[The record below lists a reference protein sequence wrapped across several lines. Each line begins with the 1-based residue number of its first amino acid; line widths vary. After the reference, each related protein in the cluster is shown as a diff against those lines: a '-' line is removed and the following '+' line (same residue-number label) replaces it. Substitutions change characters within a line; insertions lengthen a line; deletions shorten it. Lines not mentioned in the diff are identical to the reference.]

1 MEATGHSSAASNQ
14 LHSSFMPRYEHI
26 AVASALSP
34 RFRAVLAEGW
44 RFANRFDA
52 RFSIIHAAGYSPERE
67 EQFREANEALGIP
80 LSTPIIWK
88 EGPAPASSIVDA
100 AQEHG
105 VDLLVAGALERD
117 AQMHFLG
124 GVARELMRRLHCS
137 LLLFTHPEVEP
148 HQFRRLVAIT
158 DYTEEAREAFR
169 CALKLAEMDEAEILH
184 VLSVFSPFAKARA
197 SLGEN
202 GGSGRHEDQEEAM
215 LEEFV
220 STGAESPVT
229 IDPRVIHT
237 TTGMG
242 ASDFT
247 KNVDADLLIV
257 PASAHP
263 EEGTLLP
270 AYLDWVFKVIPCN
283 LWVVKPTR
291 YL

>member
-1 MEATGHSSAASNQ
+1 
-14 LHSSFMPRYEHI
+14 MPRYEHI

-44 RFANRFDA
+44 RFANRFGA
-52 RFSIIHAAGYSPERE
+52 RFSIIHAAGYTPERE

-80 LSTPIIWK
+80 LNTPIIWK
-88 EGPAPASSIVDA
+88 EGPDPAASIVEA
-100 AQEHG
+100 AREHG

-117 AQMHFLG
+117 ARMHFLG

-137 LLLFTHPEVEP
+137 LLLFTHPEVE
-148 HQFRRLVAIT
+148 HHHFRRLVAIT
-158 DYTEEAREAFR
+158 DYTEEARNAFR
-169 CALKLAEMDEAEILH
+169 SALKLAEMEEAEILH

-197 SLGEN
+197 ILKDDGQP
-202 GGSGRHEDQEEAM
+202 GRHEEEEEA
-215 LEEFV
+215 LLDEFV

-229 IDPRVIHT
+229 IDPRVIHS

-247 KNVDADLLIV
+247 KNVDADLLVV

-263 EEGTLLP
+263 EEGTLVP
-270 AYLDWVFKVIPCN
+270 VYLDWVFKVIPCN
-283 LWVVKPTR
+283 LWVVKSTQR
-291 YL
+291 D

>member
-1 MEATGHSSAASNQ
+1 
-14 LHSSFMPRYEHI
+14 MPRYEHI

-80 LSTPIIWK
+80 VNTPIIWK
-88 EGPAPASSIVDA
+88 EGPAPAASIVDA

-148 HQFRRLVAIT
+148 HPFHRLVTIT

-169 CALKLAEMDEAEILH
+169 SALQLAEMDGAEILH
-184 VLSVFSPFAKARA
+184 VLSVFSPFSKARA
-197 SLGEN
+197 ALGEN
-202 GGSGRHEDQEEAM
+202 GGSGRHEDEEEAM

-220 STGAESPVT
+220 SLGAESPVT

-247 KNVDADLLIV
+247 KNVDADLLVV

-283 LWVVKPTR
+283 LWVVKPAQSA
-291 YL
+291 

>member
-1 MEATGHSSAASNQ
+1 MAMTVTNRLPSTLPN
-14 LHSSFMPRYEHI
+14 SFMPRYEHI

-44 RFANRFDA
+44 RFANRFGA
-52 RFSIIHAAGYSPERE
+52 RFSIIHAGAYSPERE

-80 LSTPIIWK
+80 LNTPILWK
-88 EGPAPASSIVDA
+88 EGPPAESIVDA
-100 AQEHG
+100 AREHG
-105 VDLLVAGALERD
+105 IDLLVAGALERD
-117 AQMHFLG
+117 AKIHFLG

-137 LLLFTHPEVEP
+137 LLLLTHPEVDE
-148 HQFRRLVAIT
+148 HIFRRMVTIT
-158 DYTEEAREAFR
+158 DYTEEAREAFQS
-169 CALKLAEMDEAEILH
+169 ALKLAEMDESEVLY

-197 SLGEN
+197 SLGDS
-202 GGSGRHEDQEEAM
+202 SGAGDRRLEDEEEAL

-220 STGAESPVT
+220 SPAENSPVT

-247 KNVDADLLIV
+247 KNVDADMLVV

-270 AYLDWVFKVIPCN
+270 AYLDWIFKVIPCN
-283 LWVVKPTR
+283 LWVVKQTR
-291 YL
+291 CS

>member
-1 MEATGHSSAASNQ
+1 
-14 LHSSFMPRYEHI
+14 MPRYEHI

-44 RFANRFDA
+44 RFAQRFGA
-52 RFSIIHAAGYSPERE
+52 KFSIIHAAGHTPDRE
-67 EQFREANEALGIP
+67 EQFRGASEALGIP
-80 LSTPIIWK
+80 LNTPIIWK
-88 EGPAPASSIVDA
+88 EGPDSATSIVEA

-137 LLLFTHPEVEP
+137 LLLFTHPDVEA
-148 HQFRRLVAIT
+148 HQFRRLVAVT

-169 CALKLAEMDEAEILH
+169 SALQLAEMEEAEMLH

-197 SLGEN
+197 ELKDN
-202 GGSGRHEDQEEAM
+202 GQPGRHEDEEEAL

-220 STGAESPVT
+220 SPGADSPVT

-247 KNVDADLLIV
+247 KNVDADLLVV

-263 EEGTLLP
+263 EEGTLVP

-283 LWVVKPTR
+283 LWVVKCTPSA
-291 YL
+291 

>member
-1 MEATGHSSAASNQ
+1 
-14 LHSSFMPRYEHI
+14 MPRYEHI

-44 RFANRFDA
+44 RFANRFRA
-52 RFSIIHAAGYSPERE
+52 RFSIIHAAAYSPERE

-80 LSTPIIWK
+80 LNTPIIWK
-88 EGPAPASSIVDA
+88 EGPDPASSIIEA

-137 LLLFTHPEVEP
+137 LLLLTHPEVEA
-148 HQFRRLVAIT
+148 HSFRRLVAIT
-158 DYTEEAREAFR
+158 DFTEEARSAFLA
-169 CALKLAEMDEAEILH
+169 ALKVAEMDEAEMLH

-197 SLGEN
+197 VLKDN
-202 GGSGRHEDQEEAM
+202 GQPRRHEDEEEAM

-220 STGAESPVT
+220 SPGADSPVT

-247 KNVDADLLIV
+247 KNVDADLLVV

-283 LWVVKPTR
+283 LWVVKSTQR
-291 YL
+291 A

>member
-1 MEATGHSSAASNQ
+1 
-14 LHSSFMPRYEHI
+14 MPRYDHI

-44 RFANRFDA
+44 RFATRFGA
-52 RFSIIHAAGYSPERE
+52 KFSIIHADGYSAERE

-80 LSTPIIWK
+80 LSTQIIWK
-88 EGPAPASSIVDA
+88 EGPPALSIVNA
-100 AQEHG
+100 AREQG

-117 AQMHFLG
+117 SQMHFLG

-137 LLLFTHPEVEP
+137 LLLLTHPEVEE
-148 HQFRRLVAIT
+148 HTFRRLVTIT
-158 DYTEEAREAFR
+158 DYTEEAREAFQS
-169 CALKLAEMDEAEILH
+169 ALKLGEMDESEVLY

-202 GGSGRHEDQEEAM
+202 SGAEGRHEDQEEA
-215 LEEFV
+215 LLQEFV
-220 STGAESPVT
+220 SPGEHSPLT

-270 AYLDWVFKVIPCN
+270 TYLDWVFKVIPCN
-283 LWVVKPTR
+283 LWVVKQSSRP
-291 YL
+291 

>member
-1 MEATGHSSAASNQ
+1 
-14 LHSSFMPRYEHI
+14 MPRYEHI

-44 RFANRFDA
+44 RFAQRFGA
-52 RFSIIHAAGYSPERE
+52 RFSIIHAAGYTPERD

-80 LSTPIIWK
+80 LNTPIIWK
-88 EGPAPASSIVDA
+88 DGPDAAAAIIEA

-137 LLLFTHPEVEP
+137 LLLFTHPEIEP
-148 HQFRRLVAIT
+148 HLFRRLVAIT
-158 DYTEEAREAFR
+158 DYTEEAREAFHS
-169 CALKLAEMDEAEILH
+169 ALKLAEMDEAEILH

-197 SLGEN
+197 ALSEN
-202 GGSGRHEDQEEAM
+202 AGPGRHEDEEEAL
-215 LEEFV
+215 LEEFIG
-220 STGAESPVT
+220 SPGADSPVT

-242 ASDFT
+242 TSDFT
-247 KNVDADLLIV
+247 KNVDADLLVI

-263 EEGTLLP
+263 EEGTLVP
-270 AYLDWVFKVIPCN
+270 TYLDWVFQVIPCN
-283 LWVVKPTR
+283 LWVVKSRR
-291 YL
+291 YA

>member
-1 MEATGHSSAASNQ
+1 
-14 LHSSFMPRYEHI
+14 MPRYQHI

-44 RFANRFDA
+44 RFAQRFGA
-52 RFSIIHAAGYSPERE
+52 RFSIIHAAGYTPERE
-67 EQFREANEALGIP
+67 EQFRQANEALGIP
-80 LSTPIIWK
+80 LNTPIIWK
-88 EGPAPASSIVDA
+88 DGPEPAASIVEA
-100 AQEHG
+100 AREHS

-137 LLLFTHPEVEP
+137 LLLFTHPEVDP
-148 HQFRRLVAIT
+148 HLFRRVVAIT
-158 DYTEEAREAFR
+158 DYTDEAREAFR
-169 CALKLAEMDEAEILH
+169 CALNLAEMDESEILH

-197 SLGEN
+197 ELNDNEHQ
-202 GGSGRHEDQEEAM
+202 GRFEDEEEAL

-220 STGAESPVT
+220 GPGADSPIT

-263 EEGTLLP
+263 EEGTLVP
-270 AYLDWVFKVIPCN
+270 AYLDWVFKIIPCN
-283 LWVVKPTR
+283 LWVVKSTPR
-291 YL
+291 A